1 MVGGDF
7 EDLTDPSKLT
17 DEQIATVVLNRS
29 RVEKWMKAVWS
40 HAIERHRL
48 GDAVEGVKV
57 VEGRGSRRWTEEGKE
72 ALVELVGDQA
82 YEKKL
87 IGVTAAGC
95 PSRQGHG
102 RRNDPKGRSAHCG
115 WSG

>member
-48 GDAVEGVKV
+48 GDAVEGVKAV
-57 VEGRGSRRWTEEGKE
+57 GPGSDAGLRRVKRRW
-72 ALVELVGDQA
+72 L
-82 YEKKL
+82 
-87 IGVTAAGC
+87 
-95 PSRQGHG
+95 
-102 RRNDPKGRSAHCG
+102 N
-115 WSG
+115 W